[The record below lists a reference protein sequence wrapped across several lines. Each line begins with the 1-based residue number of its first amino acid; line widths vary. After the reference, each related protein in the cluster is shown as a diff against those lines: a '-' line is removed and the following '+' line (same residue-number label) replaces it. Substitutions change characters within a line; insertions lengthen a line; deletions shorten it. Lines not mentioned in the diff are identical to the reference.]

1 MQYFDM
7 RKSGSACSQRKERH
21 IMNPKRDRSTIRDI
35 AALSGLSIA
44 SISRYFNGMKVRQE
58 TAGKIQ
64 AALAQSD
71 YRPNIAA
78 KFMKG
83 QRTGVVGLILPEI
96 SHPFFAMIA
105 EGAIAEARESD
116 QLILISSSMG
126 SRDNEKVA
134 VEQFSRSV
142 LDGLVYIPVSHPEDI
157 PSLESFRDL
166 PLVVAG
172 RVDVFPRVPHIYTDN
187 DKGGYIATKY
197 LIKQGRRDIGFFGSF
212 WEAPCET
219 RDIREVSR
227 SALAGSYS
235 TVERFKGYLRAL
247 DEEGIPYD
255 PDRVVL
261 CGYGYNNGFEA
272 ARTLMARMTSVEGL
286 LVMTSTVGSAAIE
299 GFRDQGLTVPDD
311 ISVIV
316 FDDDEI
322 MNTSLPRLTSVQLS
336 LRTMGIEAIRS
347 LNRILAGEECG
358 NTVIDVH
365 LKIGDSTAAK
375 RAPAAEGRE
384 SSR

>member
-1 MQYFDM
+1 
-7 RKSGSACSQRKERH
+7 
-21 IMNPKRDRSTIRDI
+21 MNPRRDRSTIRDI

-44 SISRYFNGMKVRQE
+44 SISRYFNGLKVRQE
-58 TAGKIQ
+58 TADKIE

-71 YRPNIAA
+71 YQPNIAA

-105 EGAIAEARESD
+105 EGAIAEARKKD

-126 SRDNEKVA
+126 SRENEKVA

-166 PLVVAG
+166 PLVIAG
-172 RVDVFPRVPHIYTDN
+172 RVDVFPNVPHIYTDN

-227 SALAGSYS
+227 SSLAGSYS

-247 DEEGIPYD
+247 EEENIPYD
-255 PDRVVL
+255 PDKVVL
-261 CGYGYNNGFEA
+261 CGYGYKNGFEA
-272 ARTLMARMTSVEGL
+272 ARTLMARLVSVDGL

-299 GFRDQGLTVPDD
+299 GFRDQGLAVPDD

-336 LRTMGIEAIRS
+336 LRAMGMESIRS
-347 LNRILAGEECG
+347 LNRILAGETCG

-375 RAPAAEGRE
+375 RVRPTDVQGSIR
-384 SSR
+384 